1 MGWPLRASLFGLHQ
15 EGGLPIVEVES
26 FLPERGA
33 MWLGV
38 PGFWSGPG
46 GKRSPFT
53 LLKAL
58 LSFEG
63 RQSLG

>member
-1 MGWPLRASLFGLHQ
+1 MA
-15 EGGLPIVEVES
+15 EVGS

-38 PGFWSGPG
+38 LGFWSGPS
-46 GKRSPFT
+46 GKRSPRT